1 MGGPSRHE
9 GTPTPTAAGCLRSH
23 GGDPKKPPGWRAKQ
37 WPAWCPL
44 LAMGSPATHCKL
56 ELQVTVHEAQ
66 LATGVPCLPL
76 SRVRQPGR
84 LNCRVGWLY
93 VAIPRA
99 GMN

>member
-1 MGGPSRHE
+1 
-9 GTPTPTAAGCLRSH
+9 
-23 GGDPKKPPGWRAKQ
+23 
-37 WPAWCPL
+37 
-44 LAMGSPATHCKL
+44 MGSPATHCKL